1 VKAVVENNKEAIN
14 EMLSRANNKIPE
26 TATSATSSVT
36 TGSSSKGGQA
46 GTKFQV

>member
-1 VKAVVENNKEAIN
+1 MFSKA
-14 EMLSRANNKIPE
+14 SDKIPE
-26 TATSATSSVT
+26 TASSATSSVT

>member
-1 VKAVVENNKEAIN
+1 
-14 EMLSRANNKIPE
+14 MLSKANDKIPE
-26 TATSATSSVT
+26 TATSATSSIT